1 MIRQGYI
8 FFFMNETSITSSL
21 KIRKMNSGSISR
33 IKMPKRDIKET
44 IKISMIEQ
52 NKIEAD
58 VYKKLEKKIKKAKK
72 CC

>member
-21 KIRKMNSGSISR
+21 KIRKTNSGSISR
-33 IKMPKRDIKET
+33 IKMPGRDIKET

-58 VYKKLEKKIKKAKK
+58 VYKKLEEKIKKAKK